1 MKLSSG
7 GNSKAIRADRPDANF
22 AGVIVCIR
30 SPIERHREIPDLELR
45 FCKMRH
51 CILYNSKKKSSDRLV
66 QRLTFSFWETTSEVR
81 EIPGSNPGTVP
92 PFFRIR
98 TDIFLLSFYLWV
110 NLPKRM
116 FTTTLYQTRR
126 PNLKPQSEYHS
137 KSNKT
142 HARLQRHHKAADP

>member
-92 PFFRIR
+92 PIFLQIR
-98 TDIFLLSFYLWV
+98 ADIFLLSFYLWV
-110 NLPKRM
+110 
-116 FTTTLYQTRR
+116 TLRH
-126 PNLKPQSEYHS
+126 QSRKTNVYHYS
-137 KSNKT
+137 VSNTPFKLET
-142 HARLQRHHKAADP
+142 AI